1 MELLKIKNK
10 IHQKCIEKQQ
20 ETLENA
26 QSAMDEAQKAANEYG
41 LPRDRYDSF
50 RAQLLRK
57 RDLHAEQYDKALKE
71 LDFLKSLKP
80 DIQNSCVLI
89 NTLVITNRQKL
100 YVSIGIGKISLPEG
114 EFYAVSPQAPI
125 FEALK
130 EKVKGET
137 VVFNGQKITVNELV

>member
-26 QSAMDEAQKAANEYG
+26 QAAMDEAQKAANEYG

-80 DIQNSCVLI
+80 DTQNSCVLI
-89 NTLVITNRQKL
+89 NTLVITNKQKL
-100 YVSIGIGKISLPEG
+100 YVSIGIGKIGIPEG

-125 FEALK
+125 FQALR
-130 EKVKGET
+130 EKTKGET
-137 VVFNGQKITVNELV
+137 VVFNGQKITVIELV